1 MSSERSALT
10 SVTRSSRRS
19 SRAAFAWQKPHPTE
33 CRSRLMTL
41 PPPVPVRTAVWPR
54 NSCRATALKR
64 RWPSPGLETDMPVRR
79 GLGKGLEAL
88 IPSGQTLGGVEQG
101 AIEALLPNPR
111 QPRTSFDQTELD
123 QRAAPIREHGVRQ
136 PLIVT
141 PEPNRDE
148 FRLIAGERR
157 LQAARMAGLHAV
169 PVIVR
174 SVSDQQR
181 IELALIE
188 NLQRAD
194 LNPLAAAE
202 GYRQLTQ
209 DFKLAHE
216 EAAAGVG
223 KTRTSVTNT
232 PRLLKLGTQAR
243 QALAA
248 GSISEGHARALLGLP
263 MAQSQTAALGGIL
276 SRGLNVRQTEA
287 LVRRLV
293 GGRR

>member
-1 MSSERSALT
+1 
-10 SVTRSSRRS
+10 
-19 SRAAFAWQKPHPTE
+19 
-33 CRSRLMTL
+33 
-41 PPPVPVRTAVWPR
+41 
-54 NSCRATALKR
+54 
-64 RWPSPGLETDMPVRR
+64 MPVRR
-79 GLGKGLEAL
+79 GLGKGLDAL
-88 IPSGQTLGGVEQG
+88 IPSGQTLGGVEQV
-101 AIEALLPNPR
+101 AIEAILPNPR
-111 QPRTSFDQTELD
+111 QPRTSFDQTELE
-123 QRAAPIREHGVRQ
+123 QLAASIREHGVLQ

-194 LNPLAAAE
+194 LNPLEAAE
-202 GYRQLTQ
+202 GYRQLTE
-209 DFKLAHE
+209 DFKLSHE
-216 EAAAGVG
+216 EVAARVG

-232 PRLLKLGTQAR
+232 LRLLKLGTQAR

-263 MAQSQTAALGGIL
+263 TAQSQTAALGVIL

-293 GGRR
+293 GERRPARKTRSKSPEESDLEAQLRQALGTRVILRRSGKGGSLVIRFYSDEELNALLDRLLDGSTG